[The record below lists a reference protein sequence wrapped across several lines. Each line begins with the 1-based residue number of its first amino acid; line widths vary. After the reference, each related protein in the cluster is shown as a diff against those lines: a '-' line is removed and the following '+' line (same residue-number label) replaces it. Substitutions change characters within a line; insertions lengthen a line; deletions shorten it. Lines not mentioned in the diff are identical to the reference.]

1 MMVRSERPVP
11 WFGRDWSL
19 PLTTLASRP
28 TQRPLRVA
36 VLAPPL
42 VPVPPPRYGGLERV
56 VALLADGL
64 HERGHEV
71 TVFAAGDSTIA
82 GRLVPVVPRALWEI
96 GFSGD
101 VRPYIR
107 RVAEM
112 ALARASGFDVIHSHL
127 EQHGFALARRSR
139 VPVVSTMHGRLDE
152 GPAAEALRYER
163 DMALIAVSHSQRRW
177 QPEHNWL
184 ATIHNAIL
192 PATAV
197 GDGAGG
203 YLCFVGRVTPEKGI
217 ADAIELARRVGLP
230 LRLAA
235 KVYDAG
241 ERAHYVQVVEPA
253 IRDGVVE
260 FVGELGREERDALY
274 AGALATVM
282 LGEWPEPFGLVA
294 AESLA
299 VGTPVI
305 ARRAGALV
313 EIVRP
318 GIDGYIVDSVAGAVA
333 ALGRVGA
340 LDRAVI
346 RAGTVRRFSA
356 ERMVRQYEAAYHRL
370 LALAELDARRATPP
384 PFRLGRTVAVP
395 DGGLA
400 TPAEAAAQNV

>member
-1 MMVRSERPVP
+1 MIS
-11 WFGRDWSL
+11 
-19 PLTTLASRP
+19 LASRP
-28 TQRPLRVA
+28 GRRSLRVA
-36 VLAPPL
+36 ILAPPL
-42 VPVPPPRYGGLERV
+42 VPVPPPRYGGTERV

-112 ALARASGFDVIHSHL
+112 ALERANEFDVIHSHL
-127 EQHGFALARRSR
+127 EQHGFALAHRSP

-152 GPAAEALRYER
+152 GPAAEALRDQR
-163 DMALIAVSHSQRRW
+163 DVPLIAISHSQRRW
-177 QPEHNWL
+177 HPDHNWL

-230 LRLAA
+230 LRVAA
-235 KVYDAG
+235 KVYDG
-241 ERAHYVQVVEPA
+241 KERAHYAEVVEPA
-253 IRDGVVE
+253 IRAGIVD
-260 FVGELGREERDALY
+260 FVGELGQEERDALY
-274 AGALATVM
+274 GGALATIM
-282 LGEWPEPFGLVA
+282 LGDWPEPFGLVA

-340 LDRAVI
+340 LDRALI
-346 RAGTVRRFSA
+346 RAGCLRRFSA
-356 ERMVRQYEAAYHRL
+356 ERMVRQYESAYHRL
-370 LALAELDARRATPP
+370 LALAELDARRATRP
-384 PFRLGRTVAVP
+384 PFRLGRPVGLP
-395 DGGLA
+395 DAGPV
-400 TPAEAAAQNV
+400 TPAKAAAQNV